1 MSDPATLVDLAGI
14 NITAGS
20 LGIMASML
28 VGGIT
33 FWFKVRAEGREI
45 RKEQASAREAADKLL
60 DARFHPLEVAVST
73 FKTKEELAEDR
84 NSILR
89 EVDDLRHDIRNERGR
104 IDALDSK
111 RQESDRWAAK
121 VDLTI
126 ANIEKGQ
133 ARIEA
138 QMEKNHKETLDQMK
152 TWAEQFSASI
162 REVRNV
168 APKG

>member
-20 LGIMASML
+20 LGIMAT
-28 VGGIT
+28 GIIGAIT
-33 FWFKVRAEGREI
+33 FWFKLRAEGRET
-45 RKEQASAREAADKLL
+45 RKEQATAREAADKLL

-84 NSILR
+84 NAILR
-89 EVDDLRHDIRNERGR
+89 EVDDLRHDLRNERAR
-104 IDALDSK
+104 VDALDSK

-138 QMEKNHKETLDQMK
+138 QMEKNHKETLEQMK
-152 TWAEQFSASI
+152 VWADQFSASI
-162 REVRNV
+162 REVREV
-168 APKG
+168 KPR